1 MIKTSNEFLEAID
14 KGQANY
20 QLSAVITLKN
30 GEKITITDADVWENG
45 LKIEDATSS
54 DTVFTIGSFV
64 NTKLTLILNNINEQ
78 FTHYDFD
85 NAVIKPLKIGLKLS
99 KGIEWLNLGIF
110 NVMKP
115 TYNGSL
121 ITLSCQDNGVKLSK
135 DWSSDIISFPTTL
148 SSLAKAI
155 AKACLGSESYLAT
168 PIFANSNYVIK
179 KVPQF
184 NNKITYGDMIACIAQ
199 IAGCFAKIDKEG
211 RIRLDWYG
219 SEITNSQLDGG
230 TFSTTTAPYSDGDM
244 ADGGD
249 FTYSD
254 IDNYNG
260 GTFKD
265 MDTYHIIHNFKS
277 FTINTDNFTISKV
290 KVVEEFIESDDAKK
304 GYAEYTTM
312 PPEKADTYVVEVSGN
327 PLIEQ
332 GEAAN
337 VAKMIGNQV
346 IGITFRPM
354 QCSIIADP
362 LIEAGDLA
370 YMVDRK
376 NRIYL
381 TFISSRS
388 YELGNGTTLSCA
400 GQTASEQA
408 LKSYTPVEKQIAK
421 TDERVTDTNHNM
433 ELFKDETKTKFEVT
447 DGAIN
452 AEVTRAKG
460 AEDVLSN
467 KITVTAEGLDAEI
480 KRASREEGVLSTNI
494 NVVAGDLT
502 SEIRKTG
509 TDSLGSGE
517 TLYSR
522 IQQKPDSI
530 SLSVTNDST
539 NKSSYITLS
548 VTDGNGNTDT
558 QTSGNIT
565 LGGDVVFESDLSG
578 GTTTVSGDCIR
589 TGTIDANEVRVI
601 NLNADSITS
610 GSISTD
616 SLTVAG
622 QNISVTNKLSSMD
635 TEIDN
640 KIGEGDVVTGANGAV
655 TFKGNSLVISASNFS
670 LDADGNCSMTGK
682 INATGGSIAGFS
694 ITPGLLNGSGSSIVA
709 KNVFFYDENGSEN
722 NCTHLSSLLD
732 DLIRRVDAL
741 ESKVNALESKNLSF
755 QFLFDDLTRRVKA
768 LESKK

>member
-452 AEVTRAKG
+452 AEVARAKG

-565 LGGDVVFESDLSG
+565 LGGDVVFESNLSD

-635 TEIDN
+635 TEIGN

-655 TFKGNSLVISASNFS
+655 TFSGNSLVISASNFS
-670 LDADGNCSMTGK
+670 LDADGNCSMTGT
-682 INATGGSIAGFS
+682 INATSGSIAGFS
-694 ITPGLLNGSGSSIVA
+694 IGTGVLNGLGSDIFA
-709 KNVFFYDENGSEN
+709 QNVFFYDENGSEN
-722 NCTHLSSLLD
+722 NCKHLSFLLD
-732 DLIRRVDAL
+732 ALIRRVEVL
-741 ESKVNALESKNLSF
+741 ESKI
-755 QFLFDDLTRRVKA
+755 
-768 LESKK
+768 